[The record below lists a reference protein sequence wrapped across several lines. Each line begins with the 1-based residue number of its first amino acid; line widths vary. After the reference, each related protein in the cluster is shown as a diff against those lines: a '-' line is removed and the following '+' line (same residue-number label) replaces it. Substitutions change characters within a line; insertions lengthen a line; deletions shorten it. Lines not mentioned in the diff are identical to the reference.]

1 MFPRLGG
8 GALFDRTPPAST
20 SAFLAKRGKKENHTT
35 SNKIS
40 LFFERPVCMNGRS
53 RKIRKRKVRRLL
65 AQRVVLLR
73 LALLVCSSKENKKKK
88 QKKNDRLNSPR
99 RLSRVRK
106 KPVPACINSDISVCS
121 IFLRAAYRFARGGV
135 RTHVQGLENS
145 GLSWSSCLWYPVT
158 GRNVRYGRRLGV
170 PSS

>member
-1 MFPRLGG
+1 MIGRHLHRHPRFSQSAGKKKT
-8 GALFDRTPPAST
+8 TPPATRS
-20 SAFLAKRGKKENHTT
+20 LE
-35 SNKIS
+35 

-73 LALLVCSSKENKKKK
+73 LALLVCSSKEKKR
-88 QKKNDRLNSPR
+88 KKNDRLNSPR

-121 IFLRAAYRFARGGV
+121 IFLRAAYRFTRGGV

-158 GRNVRYGRRLGV
+158 GRNVRHGRRLGV